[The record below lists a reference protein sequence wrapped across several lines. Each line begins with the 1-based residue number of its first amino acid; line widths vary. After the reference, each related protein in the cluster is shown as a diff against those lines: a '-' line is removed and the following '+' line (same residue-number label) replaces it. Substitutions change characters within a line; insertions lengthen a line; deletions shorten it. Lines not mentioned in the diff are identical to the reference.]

1 MKKEYKKLIIDEIFK
16 DKSEIEIKFHS
27 ISKHFLKKEDEF
39 LKLNKNY
46 NDKLILVNNNLNK
59 EVEEENT
66 SLKDDLTELFKIK
79 KSINDSLDLKES
91 KNEKNMKLNITKEI
105 ISSYIFKVQK
115 KYEILDI
122 YLSYFIA
129 IFLTLTISIPM
140 LINKNAFVAILGVVC
155 FSLCLAYIM
164 VYFIYKKRFYKILS
178 NIFYN
183 KYLFKTESNF
193 QTFKNSYVNNI
204 CLNKETKNALIIN
217 FYFSQIKIDDLEYIY
232 NLILSK
238 YFDKIINNYMLN
250 IDKFYKNNKILEEIL
265 LKYKN
270 NNNVNFVI

>member
-46 NDKLILVNNNLNK
+46 NDKLNLINNNLNK
-59 EVEEENT
+59 KMEEENT
-66 SLKDDLTELFKIK
+66 SLKNDFTELFKIK
-79 KSINDSLDLKES
+79 KSINDSLDLKE
-91 KNEKNMKLNITKEI
+91 LNITKEI

-115 KYEILDI
+115 KYERLDI

-129 IFLTLTISIPM
+129 IILTLTISIPM
-140 LINKNAFVAILGVVC
+140 LTNKNAFVAILGVIC
-155 FSLCLAYIM
+155 FSLFLAYIM

-178 NIFYN
+178 NIFYS

-204 CLNKETKNALIIN
+204 CLNKETKNTLIIN

-232 NLILSK
+232 NLVLSK

>member
-27 ISKHFLKKEDEF
+27 ISKHFLKKEEEF

-46 NDKLILVNNNLNK
+46 NDKLILINNNLNK
-59 EVEEENT
+59 KAEEENT
-66 SLKDDLTELFKIK
+66 SLKDDFTELFKIK

-91 KNEKNMKLNITKEI
+91 INEKDMKLNITKEI
-105 ISSYIFKVQK
+105 ISSYIFKIQK
-115 KYEILDI
+115 KYERLDI

-129 IFLTLTISIPM
+129 IILTLTISIPM
-140 LINKNAFVAILGVVC
+140 LTNKNAFVAILGVVC

-164 VYFIYKKRFYKILS
+164 VYFIYKKKFYKILS
-178 NIFYN
+178 NIFYS

-204 CLNKETKNALIIN
+204 CLNKETKNTLIIN

-232 NLILSK
+232 NLVLSK

>member
-1 MKKEYKKLIIDEIFK
+1 MKKKYKKLIIDEIFK

-27 ISKHFLKKEDEF
+27 ISKHFSKKEDEF

-46 NDKLILVNNNLNK
+46 NDKLILIKDNLNK
-59 EVEEENT
+59 NTEQEST
-66 SLKDDLTELFKIK
+66 SLKDDFTELFKIK
-79 KSINDSLDLKES
+79 KSINDLLDLKES

-115 KYEILDI
+115 KYKTLDI

-129 IFLTLTISIPM
+129 IVLTLTVSIP
-140 LINKNAFVAILGVVC
+140 LLTNKNAFVAILGVIC
-155 FSLCLAYIM
+155 FSLFLAYIM

-204 CLNKETKNALIIN
+204 CLNKETRNTLIIN

-232 NLILSK
+232 NLVLSK

-250 IDKFYKNNKILEEIL
+250 IDKYYKNNKILEEIL

-270 NNNVNFVI
+270 KNNVNFVI